1 MMNRLKP
8 RILGISI
15 LFVIIII
22 LTCGAVFK
30 FKFKLDNKLKETTHT
45 YLSEFTEHN
54 IINLKTRL
62 SGQFDMLESIA
73 NFIGNLNNINDEMVI
88 DLMDSDVKRSSLIR
102 MTISTL
108 DGECYS
114 NDGIT
119 HNVQDRDYFKKAKN
133 GEKNISE
140 PLKSIVNNKEIIV
153 LSTPV
158 YKSGK
163 IVGVLSGIY
172 DSKKLNELLGL
183 SAFDEK
189 ADVFVAKK
197 NGDIVAQKTNK
208 NRKTLSCIFQLFDK
222 DNCDEDDCLKTI
234 KENMKNDKSGYF
246 NYNLDNEKF
255 MLNYQ
260 PLGVNDWYVFSV
272 VPNKIVSI
280 QSDNISYDVYIFA
293 LEILLVILI
302 FIIYIAC
309 IINNNTK
316 IIINEKEKFKVLTD
330 NILGGVKTC
339 LKDEYMTMTYVS
351 QGFLE
356 LTGYSCEDLNK
367 IFKNRFK
374 DMIYKDDLDKF
385 NCIILNQL
393 AKQDKIEVEYR
404 IVRKDGSII
413 WILERS
419 KSINDNKGS
428 ECIQGVL
435 TDITEL
441 KKIQEELDSKRFE
454 IQAINDSIVGGIVIT
469 EINDDFDSIYLNEG
483 YLNMIG
489 YTRKQLKDELN
500 NKLIKLIFKDDR
512 TELINS
518 INKQLKLSDTFAS
531 EQRVE
536 KRDGTIIWILLKGRK
551 IIYDNGKSVLC
562 CVIVDITSAKLL
574 EQELKKSEERHEI
587 ILKQT
592 QNIIIEWDIEKDKM
606 NISPNWYNKFKYDP
620 ITENA
625 TKNIIKSVD
634 IYHDDMDKFIS
645 LIKLTSQGS
654 EYEECEIRLR
664 TRDTIYAWFSIKA
677 TTLFD
682 NNGKPY
688 KVVGSLTDIDESK
701 REAEKLKERAEKD
714 PLTDLYNKKASQS
727 LIEEYITLDK
737 KRKGALM
744 IIDIDDFKG
753 INDNLGHLYGD
764 AVLSEVANNLTNLFR
779 ATDIVGRIGGDEF
792 IVFIKDISK
801 TRDIINKAEELVKTF
816 ERSFLGKGRNYK
828 ISLSVGIA
836 KFPQDGMDYMTL
848 FRNADMALYS
858 AKEKGKNCYT
868 LYDKKI
874 DKVQYITNTRS
885 AGDSDNVEM
894 SFKEHIT
901 NYIFDIL
908 YESSDIEVAVNLI
921 LSIVGKHFN
930 VSRMYI
936 FENSDDNRV
945 CKNTF
950 EWCNEGITSEINN
963 LKNICYKDLGNYLL
977 NFNADG
983 LFYCNDIENLGSDVK
998 KVLKPQGIRSI
1009 LQCKI
1014 LEGNEFRGF
1023 IGFDECSY
1031 NRMWTN
1037 DEVNTLTFI
1046 SKTLSMFLLKM
1057 RIQSKL
1063 EESLTI
1069 QKSVM
1074 DNMDIWAYVVDRN
1087 TYELL
1092 FINKKMLESAPNTHV
1107 GDLCYKAIW
1116 NNQDK
1121 PCKKCPMIYLK
1132 DGDDTYKS
1140 FMRNKKFEVQAN
1152 ITTTTLKWFDG
1163 KDACLIFGS
1172 EVTSIEAEEN
1182 T

>member
-1 MMNRLKP
+1 MINRLKP

-15 LFVIIII
+15 LFIIIII
-22 LTCGAVFK
+22 LTGGAIFK

-54 IINLKTRL
+54 IINLKTKL

-88 DLMDSDVKRSSLIR
+88 DLMDSSVNRSSLTS
-102 MTISTL
+102 MTVSRL
-108 DGECYS
+108 DGKSYS
-114 NDGIT
+114 NDGIIS
-119 HNVQDRDYFKKAKN
+119 NIQDRDYFKKAKN
-133 GEKNISE
+133 GERNISE
-140 PLKSIVNNKEIIV
+140 PLKSSIDKKEIIV
-153 LSTPV
+153 LSAPI

-172 DSKKLNELLGL
+172 DSTKLNELLGL

-197 NGDIVAQKTNK
+197 NGDIIAQSTNSK
-208 NRKTLSCIFQLFDK
+208 MISCIFKLFNK
-222 DNCDEDDCLKTI
+222 DNCNEVDCIKTI
-234 KENMKNDKSGYF
+234 KENMKNDKSGYS

-255 MLNYQ
+255 MLNYR
-260 PLGVNDWYVFSV
+260 PLGINDWYVFSV
-272 VPNKIVSI
+272 VPNEIVSI
-280 QSDNISYDVYIFA
+280 QSENISYDVYIFA

-302 FIIYIAC
+302 FIVYIAY
-309 IINNNTK
+309 IINNNTRV
-316 IIINEKEKFKVLTD
+316 IINEKEKFKALTD
-330 NILGGVKTC
+330 NILGGVKNC
-339 LKDEYMTMTYVS
+339 LKDEYMTMSYVS

-356 LTGYSCEDLNK
+356 LTGYSDEDLNR
-367 IFKNRFK
+367 IFKNKFK
-374 DMIYKDDLDKF
+374 DMIYKEDIDKF
-385 NCIILNQL
+385 NRTILNQL
-393 AKQDKIEVEYR
+393 EKQDKIEVEYR
-404 IVRKDGSII
+404 IVKKDGSII

-419 KSINDNKGS
+419 KSIKDNKGN

-441 KKIQEELDSKRFE
+441 KKTQEELNSKRFE
-454 IQAINDSIVGGIVIT
+454 IEAINNNIVGGIVIT

-512 TELINS
+512 RGLIDS
-518 INKQLKLSDTFAS
+518 INEQLKISDTFAS
-531 EQRVE
+531 EQRIE

-551 IIYDNGKSVLC
+551 IVYEDGKSVLC
-562 CVIVDITSAKLL
+562 SVIVDITSAKLL
-574 EQELKKSEERHEI
+574 EQQLKKSEERHEI
-587 ILKQT
+587 IIKQT
-592 QNIIIEWDIEKDKM
+592 QNIIVEWDIEKDQM
-606 NISPNWYNKFKYDP
+606 NISPNWYNKFGYDP

-625 TKNIIKSVD
+625 TKNLIKSVD
-634 IYHDDMDKFIS
+634 IYQDDMDKFIS
-645 LIKLTSQGS
+645 LIKLTSEGS

-664 TRDTIYAWFSIKA
+664 IRDTTYAWFSIKA

-682 NNGKPY
+682 DNGMPY
-688 KVVGSLTDIDESK
+688 KVVGSLTDIDEVK

-764 AVLSEVANNLTNLFR
+764 AVLSEIASDLINLFR
-779 ATDIVGRIGGDEF
+779 ASDIVGRIGGDEF
-792 IVFIKDISK
+792 IVFMKDVSEI
-801 TRDIINKAEELVKTF
+801 RDIINKAEELVKAF
-816 ERSFLGKGRNYK
+816 ERSFVGAGNNYK

-836 KFPQDGMDYMTL
+836 RFPQDGLDYMQL
-848 FRNADMALYS
+848 FRRADIALYS
-858 AKEKGKNCYT
+858 AKGKGKNCYT
-868 LYDKKI
+868 LYDKRI
-874 DKVQYITNTRS
+874 DKAQYITNTRNTYE
-885 AGDSDNVEM
+885 NVNIDRT
-894 SFKEHIT
+894 FKEHIT

-908 YESSDIEVAVNLI
+908 YESNDIEMAVNLI
-921 LSIVGKHFN
+921 LDIVGRHFN
-930 VSRMYI
+930 VSRVYI
-936 FENSDDNRV
+936 FENSDDNLA

-950 EWCNEGITSEINN
+950 EWCNEGISSEIDN
-963 LKNICYKDLGNYLL
+963 LKNIYYDDLGNYLL

-983 LFYCNDIENLGSDVK
+983 LFYCNDIDSLGSDEK
-998 KVLKPQGIRSI
+998 KILKPQDIRSI

-1014 LEGNEFRGF
+1014 LEGDEFRGF
-1023 IGFDECSY
+1023 VGFDECSY
-1031 NRMWTN
+1031 NRMWTS

-1057 RIQSKL
+1057 RIQNKL
-1063 EESLTI
+1063 EESLKI

-1092 FINKKMLESAPNTHV
+1092 FINKKMLESAPNTHI
-1107 GDLCYKAIW
+1107 GDLCYKAIL
-1116 NNQDK
+1116 NNQNK
-1121 PCKKCPMIYLK
+1121 PCKKCPMRHLK
-1132 DGDDTYKS
+1132 DSSDTCKS
-1140 FMRNKKFEVQAN
+1140 FMRNKKFDINAN

-1163 KDACLIFGS
+1163 KDACLIFGN
-1172 EVTSIEAEEN
+1172 EVSSFEPEEN
-1182 T
+1182 V

>member
-1 MMNRLKP
+1 MINRLKP

-15 LFVIIII
+15 LFIIIII
-22 LTCGAVFK
+22 LTGGAIFK

-54 IINLKTRL
+54 IINLKTKL

-88 DLMDSDVKRSSLIR
+88 DLMDSSVNRSSLTS
-102 MTISTL
+102 MTVSRL
-108 DGECYS
+108 DGKSYS
-114 NDGIT
+114 NDGIIS
-119 HNVQDRDYFKKAKN
+119 NIQDRDYFKKAKN
-133 GEKNISE
+133 GERNISE
-140 PLKSIVNNKEIIV
+140 PLKSSIDKKEIIV
-153 LSTPV
+153 LSAPI

-172 DSKKLNELLGL
+172 DSTKLNELLGL

-197 NGDIVAQKTNK
+197 NGDIIAQSTNSK
-208 NRKTLSCIFQLFDK
+208 MISCIFKLFNK
-222 DNCDEDDCLKTI
+222 DNCNEVDCIKTI
-234 KENMKNDKSGYF
+234 KENMKNDKSGYS

-255 MLNYQ
+255 MLNYR
-260 PLGVNDWYVFSV
+260 PLGINDWYVFSV
-272 VPNKIVSI
+272 VPNEIVSI
-280 QSDNISYDVYIFA
+280 QSENISYDVYIFA

-302 FIIYIAC
+302 FIVYIAY
-309 IINNNTK
+309 IINNNTRV
-316 IIINEKEKFKVLTD
+316 IINEKEKFKALTD
-330 NILGGVKTC
+330 NILGGVKNC
-339 LKDEYMTMTYVS
+339 LKDEDMTMLYVS

-356 LTGYSCEDLNK
+356 LTGYSDEDLNR
-367 IFKNRFK
+367 IFKNKFK
-374 DMIYKDDLDKF
+374 DMIYKEDIDKF
-385 NCIILNQL
+385 NRTILNQL
-393 AKQDKIEVEYR
+393 EKQDKIEVEYR
-404 IVRKDGSII
+404 IVKKDGSII

-419 KSINDNKGS
+419 KSIKDNKGN

-441 KKIQEELDSKRFE
+441 KKTQEELNSKRFE
-454 IQAINDSIVGGIVIT
+454 IEAINNNIVGGIVIT

-512 TELINS
+512 RGLIDS
-518 INKQLKLSDTFAS
+518 INEQLKISDTFAS
-531 EQRVE
+531 EQRIE

-551 IIYDNGKSVLC
+551 IVYEDGKSVLC
-562 CVIVDITSAKLL
+562 SVIVDITSAKLL
-574 EQELKKSEERHEI
+574 EQQLKKSEERHEI
-587 ILKQT
+587 IIKQT
-592 QNIIIEWDIEKDKM
+592 QNIIVEWDIEKDQM
-606 NISPNWYNKFKYDP
+606 NISPNWYNKFGYDP

-625 TKNIIKSVD
+625 TKNLIKSVD
-634 IYHDDMDKFIS
+634 IYQDDMDKFIS
-645 LIKLTSQGS
+645 LIKLTSEGS

-664 TRDTIYAWFSIKA
+664 IRDTTYAWFSIKA

-682 NNGKPY
+682 DNGMPY
-688 KVVGSLTDIDESK
+688 KVVGSLTDIDEVK

-764 AVLSEVANNLTNLFR
+764 AVLSEIASGLINLFR
-779 ATDIVGRIGGDEF
+779 ASDIVGRIGGDEF
-792 IVFIKDISK
+792 IVFMKDVSEI
-801 TRDIINKAEELVKTF
+801 RDIINKAEELVKAF
-816 ERSFLGKGRNYK
+816 ERSFVGAGNNYK

-836 KFPQDGMDYMTL
+836 RFPQDGLDYMQL
-848 FRNADMALYS
+848 FRRADIALYS
-858 AKEKGKNCYT
+858 AKGKGKNCYT
-868 LYDKKI
+868 LYDKRI
-874 DKVQYITNTRS
+874 DKAQYITNTRNTYE
-885 AGDSDNVEM
+885 NVNIDRT
-894 SFKEHIT
+894 FKEHIT

-908 YESSDIEVAVNLI
+908 YESNDIEMAVNLI
-921 LSIVGKHFN
+921 LDIVGRHFN
-930 VSRMYI
+930 VSRVYI
-936 FENSDDNRV
+936 FENSDDNLA

-950 EWCNEGITSEINN
+950 EWCNEGISSEIDN
-963 LKNICYKDLGNYLL
+963 LKNIYYDDLGNYLL

-983 LFYCNDIENLGSDVK
+983 LFYCNDIDSLGSDEK
-998 KVLKPQGIRSI
+998 KILKPQDIRSI

-1014 LEGNEFRGF
+1014 LEGDEFRGF
-1023 IGFDECSY
+1023 VGFDECSY
-1031 NRMWTN
+1031 NRMWTS

-1057 RIQSKL
+1057 RIQNKL
-1063 EESLTI
+1063 EESLKI

-1092 FINKKMLESAPNTHV
+1092 FINKKMLESAPNTHI
-1107 GDLCYKAIW
+1107 GDLCYKAIL
-1116 NNQDK
+1116 NNQNK
-1121 PCKKCPMIYLK
+1121 PCKKCPMRHLK
-1132 DGDDTYKS
+1132 DSSDTCKS
-1140 FMRNKKFEVQAN
+1140 FMRNKKFDINAN

-1163 KDACLIFGS
+1163 KDACLIFGN
-1172 EVTSIEAEEN
+1172 EVSSFEPEEN
-1182 T
+1182 V

>member
-1 MMNRLKP
+1 MVNRLKP
-8 RILGISI
+8 KILGISI
-15 LFVIIII
+15 LFIIIII
-22 LTCGAVFK
+22 LTCGAIFK

-54 IINLKTRL
+54 IINLKTKL

-73 NFIGNLNNINDEMVI
+73 SFTENLDNINNEMMI
-88 DLMDSDVKRSSLIR
+88 NLMDSGVKRSSLIR
-102 MTISTL
+102 MSVSTL
-108 DGECYS
+108 DGKSYS
-114 NDGIT
+114 NDGIIS
-119 HNVQDRDYFKKAKN
+119 NLKDRDYFKKAKN

-140 PLKSIVNNKEIIV
+140 SLKSIIDKKEIIV
-153 LSTPV
+153 LATPI
-158 YKSGK
+158 YKDGK
-163 IVGVLSGIY
+163 VAGVLSGTY
-172 DSKKLNELLGL
+172 DSTKLNEFLGL
-183 SAFDEK
+183 SAFDKK
-189 ADVFVAKK
+189 AHVYIAKK
-197 NGDIVAQKTNK
+197 NGDVIAQNTNENSK
-208 NRKTLSCIFQLFDK
+208 MLSCVFKLFNN
-222 DNCDEDDCLKTI
+222 DNCEEVNCLKAI
-234 KENMKNDKSGYF
+234 KENMKNDNSGYS
-246 NYNLDNEKF
+246 NYNLDNKKF

-260 PLGVNDWYVFSV
+260 PLGINDWYMFSV
-272 VPNKIVSI
+272 VPNEVVSI

-302 FIIYIAC
+302 FVVYIAY

-316 IIINEKEKFKVLTD
+316 TIINEKEKFKTLTD
-330 NILGGVKTC
+330 NILGGVKNC
-339 LKDEYMTMTYVS
+339 LKDKDMTMTYVS

-356 LTGYSCEDLNK
+356 LTGYSEEDLDV

-374 DMIYKDDLDKF
+374 YIIYKEDVDKV
-385 NCIILNQL
+385 NSIVLNQL
-393 AKQDKIEVEYR
+393 KRQDKIEVEYR
-404 IVRKDGSII
+404 IVKKDGSII
-413 WILERS
+413 WVLDRS
-419 KSINDNKGS
+419 KSIKDSKGNES
-428 ECIQGVL
+428 IQGVL

-454 IQAINDSIVGGIVIT
+454 IETINDSIVGGIVIT

-489 YTRKQLKDELN
+489 YTRKQLEDELD
-500 NKLIKLIFKDDR
+500 NKLIKLIFRDDR
-512 TELINS
+512 AGMIDD
-518 INKQLKLSDTFAS
+518 INKQLKVSDTFAC
-531 EQRVE
+531 ERRVE
-536 KRDGTIIWILLKGRK
+536 KRDGSIIWILLKGRK
-551 IIYDNGKSVLC
+551 IVDENEKSVLC
-562 CVIVDITSAKLL
+562 SVIVDITSAKLL

-587 ILKQT
+587 IINQT
-592 QNIIIEWDIEKDKM
+592 QNIIVEWNIEKDQM
-606 NISPNWYNKFKYDP
+606 SISPNWYNKFGYDP

-634 IYHDDMDKFIS
+634 IYPDDIDKFIS
-645 LIKLTSQGS
+645 LTKLTSSGS

-664 TRDTIYAWFSIKA
+664 VRDTTYAWFSIKA

-682 NNGKPY
+682 DNGIPY

-714 PLTDLYNKKASQS
+714 PLTGLYNKKASQA

-737 KRKGALM
+737 NRQGTLM

-764 AVLSEVANNLTNLFR
+764 AVLSEIASDLINLFR
-779 ATDIVGRIGGDEF
+779 ASDIVGRIGGDEF
-792 IVFIKDISK
+792 IVFMKDISE
-801 TRDIINKAEELVKTF
+801 TRDIMNKAEELVKTF
-816 ERSFLGKGRNYK
+816 ERSFVGKGYNYK

-836 KFPQDGMDYMTL
+836 RFPKDGTEYMQL
-848 FRNADMALYS
+848 FRNADIALYS
-858 AKEKGKNCYT
+858 AKGKGKNRYA

-874 DKVQYITNTRS
+874 DKVQYIANTRNT
-885 AGDSDNVEM
+885 DENTNIER

-908 YESSDIEVAVNLI
+908 YESNNIEMAVNLI
-921 LSIVGKHFN
+921 LDIVGKHFN
-930 VSRMYI
+930 VSRVYI
-936 FENSDDNRV
+936 FENSDDNLY

-950 EWCNEGITSEINN
+950 EWCNEGITAEIDN
-963 LKNICYKDLGNYLL
+963 LKNIYYSHLGNYLL

-983 LFYCNDIENLGSDVK
+983 LFYCNDVDNLNGD
-998 KVLKPQGIRSI
+998 LKNLLKAQGICSI

-1023 IGFDECSY
+1023 VGFDECSY
-1031 NRMWTN
+1031 NRMWTS
-1037 DEVNTLTFI
+1037 DEVDTLTFI

-1063 EESLTI
+1063 EESLEV

-1092 FINKKMLESAPNTHV
+1092 FINKKMLESAPDTHV
-1107 GDLCYKAIW
+1107 GDLCYKALW
-1116 NNQDK
+1116 NNQNK
-1121 PCKKCPMIYLK
+1121 QCRKCPMSCLK
-1132 DGDDTYKS
+1132 DGTDTCKS
-1140 FMRNKKFEVQAN
+1140 FMRNKKFGVNVN
-1152 ITTTTLKWFDG
+1152 ITTTALKWFDG

-1172 EVTSIEAEEN
+1172 EVNSVESQGNI
-1182 T
+1182 

>member
-8 RILGISI
+8 RVLGISI
-15 LFVIIII
+15 LFIIIII
-22 LTCGAVFK
+22 LTGGAIFK

-73 NFIGNLNNINDEMVI
+73 NFIGNLNNINDELVI
-88 DLMDSDVKRSSLIR
+88 DLMDSGVKRSSLIR
-102 MTISTL
+102 MNVSTL
-108 DGECYS
+108 NGKSYS
-114 NDGIT
+114 NDGIIS
-119 HNVQDRDYFKKAKN
+119 NIQDRDYFKKAKK
-133 GEKNISE
+133 GESNISE
-140 PLKSIVNNKEIIV
+140 PLESIINKKEIIV
-153 LSTPV
+153 LSTPI

-163 IVGVLSGIY
+163 IVGVLSGVY
-172 DSKKLNELLGL
+172 DSTRLNELLRL
-183 SAFDEK
+183 SAFDKK
-189 ADVFVAKK
+189 ADVFIVKK
-197 NGDIVAQKTNK
+197 NGDIIAQNI
-208 NRKTLSCIFQLFDK
+208 NENSQMLSCIFKLFDK
-222 DNCDEDDCLKTI
+222 ENCDEVDCLKTI
-234 KENMKNDKSGYF
+234 KENMQNNKSGYS
-246 NYNLDNEKF
+246 NYNLDNKKF

-260 PLGVNDWYVFSV
+260 PLGINDWYIFSV
-272 VPNKIVSI
+272 VSNEIVSI
-280 QSDNISYDVYIFA
+280 QSENISYDVYVFA
-293 LEILLVILI
+293 LEILLVIFI
-302 FIIYIAC
+302 FIVYIAC

-316 IIINEKEKFKVLTD
+316 AIVNEKEKFKALTD
-330 NILGGVKTC
+330 NILGGVKNC
-339 LKDEYMTMTYVS
+339 LKDECMTMTYVS

-356 LTGYSCEDLNK
+356 LTGYSNEDLNN
-367 IFKNRFK
+367 IFKNKFK
-374 DMIYKDDLDKF
+374 DIIYKEDIDKF
-385 NCIILNQL
+385 DCIILNQL
-393 AKQDKIEVEYR
+393 EKQDRIEVEYR
-404 IVRKDGSII
+404 IVKKDGSII
-413 WILERS
+413 WVLERS
-419 KSINDNKGS
+419 KSIKDSKGN

-441 KKIQEELDSKRFE
+441 KKIQEELNSKRFE
-454 IQAINDSIVGGIVIT
+454 IEAINNSIVGGIVIT

-512 TELINS
+512 VAMIGS
-518 INKQLKLSDTFAS
+518 INEQLKVSDTFEC

-536 KRDGTIIWILLKGRK
+536 KRNGTIVWVLLKGRR
-551 IIYDNGKSVLC
+551 IIYENGKSVLC
-562 CVIVDITSAKLL
+562 SVIVDITSAKLL
-574 EQELKKSEERHEI
+574 EQELKKNEERHEI
-587 ILKQT
+587 IIKQT
-592 QNIIIEWDIEKDKM
+592 QNIIVEWDIKKDQM
-606 NISPNWYNKFKYDP
+606 NISPNWYNKFGYDP

-625 TKNIIKSVD
+625 TKNLIKSVD

-645 LIKLTSQGS
+645 LIKLTSGGS

-664 TRDTIYAWFSIKA
+664 IRDTTYAWFSIKA

-682 NNGKPY
+682 DNGIPY

-764 AVLSEVANNLTNLFR
+764 AVLSEIASDLINLFR
-779 ATDIVGRIGGDEF
+779 ASDIVGRIGGDEF
-792 IVFIKDISK
+792 IVFMKDISE
-801 TRDIINKAEELVKTF
+801 TNDIINKADELVKTF
-816 ERSFLGKGRNYK
+816 ERSFIGKGYNYK

-836 KFPQDGMDYMTL
+836 RFPQDGMDYMQL
-848 FRNADMALYS
+848 FRNADIALYS
-858 AKEKGKNCYT
+858 AKGKGKNCYT
-868 LYDKKI
+868 LYDKRIYKA
-874 DKVQYITNTRS
+874 QYITNTRN
-885 AGDSDNVEM
+885 ADENTNIDR

-908 YESSDIEVAVNLI
+908 YESNDIEMAVNLI
-921 LSIVGKHFN
+921 LDIVGRYFN
-930 VSRMYI
+930 VSRVYI
-936 FENSDDNRV
+936 FENSDDNLA

-950 EWCNEGITSEINN
+950 EWCNEGISSEIDS
-963 LKNICYKDLGNYLL
+963 LKNIYYDDLGNYLL

-983 LFYCNDIENLGSDVK
+983 LFYCNDIDNLGSDEK
-998 KVLKPQGIRSI
+998 KILKPQGIRSM

-1023 IGFDECSY
+1023 VGFDECSY
-1031 NRMWTN
+1031 NRMWTS

-1046 SKTLSMFLLKM
+1046 SKMISMFLLKM
-1057 RIQSKL
+1057 RIQNKL
-1063 EESLTI
+1063 EESLKI

-1074 DNMDIWAYVVDRN
+1074 DNMDIWAYVIDRN

-1092 FINKKMLESAPNTHV
+1092 FVNKKMLESAPNTHV

-1116 NNQDK
+1116 NNQNK
-1121 PCKKCPMIYLK
+1121 PCKKCPMRHLK
-1132 DGDDTYKS
+1132 DSDDTYKS
-1140 FMRNKKFEVQAN
+1140 FMHNRKFDVNAN

-1163 KDACLIFGS
+1163 KDACLIFGN
-1172 EVTSIEAEEN
+1172 EVSSIETEEN
-1182 T
+1182 V

>member
-15 LFVIIII
+15 LFIIIII
-22 LTCGAVFK
+22 LTCGAIFK
-30 FKFKLDNKLKETTHT
+30 FKFKLDNKLKETTQI

-54 IINLKTRL
+54 IVNLKTRL

-73 NFIGNLNNINDEMVI
+73 KFIGNSNNISDEKVI
-88 DLMDSDVKRSSLIR
+88 DLMDSGVKGSSLIR
-102 MTISTL
+102 MYISTL
-108 DGECYS
+108 DGRSYS
-114 NDGIT
+114 NDGIIS
-119 HNVQDRDYFKKAKN
+119 NIQGRNYFKKAKN
-133 GEKNISE
+133 GERNISE
-140 PLKSIVNNKEIIV
+140 PLKSIINKKEIIV

-172 DSKKLNELLGL
+172 DSTKLNELLGL

-189 ADVFVAKK
+189 ADVFIARK
-197 NGDIVAQKTNK
+197 NGGIIAQNTNENSK
-208 NRKTLSCIFQLFDK
+208 MLSCIFKLFDK
-222 DNCDEDDCLKTI
+222 DDCDEVDCLKTI
-234 KENMKNDKSGYF
+234 KENMKNDKSGYS
-246 NYNLDNEKF
+246 NYSLDNEKF

-260 PLGVNDWYVFSV
+260 PLGINDWYVFSV

-280 QSDNISYDVYIFA
+280 QSENISYDVYVFA

-302 FIIYIAC
+302 FIVYIAC

-316 IIINEKEKFKVLTD
+316 AIINEKEKFKALTD
-330 NILGGVKTC
+330 NILGGVKNC

-356 LTGYSCEDLNK
+356 LTGYSEEDLDR

-374 DMIYKDDLDKF
+374 DMIYKEDIDKF
-385 NCIILNQL
+385 SCTVINQL
-393 AKQDKIEVEYR
+393 EKQDKINVEYR
-404 IVRKDGSII
+404 LVKKDGSII
-413 WILERS
+413 WVLERS
-419 KSINDNKGS
+419 KSIKDSKGN

-489 YTRKQLKDELN
+489 YTRKQLKHELN

-512 TELINS
+512 MGLIDS
-518 INKQLKLSDTFAS
+518 INKQLKVSDTFAS

-551 IIYDNGKSVLC
+551 IVYENGKSVLC
-562 CVIVDITSAKLL
+562 SVIVDITSAKLL

-587 ILKQT
+587 ILNQT

-606 NISPNWYNKFKYDP
+606 NISPNWYNKFGYDP

-625 TKNIIKSVD
+625 TTNLTKSVD

-645 LIKLTSQGS
+645 LIKLTSEGS

-664 TRDTIYAWFSIKA
+664 IRDTTYAWFSIKA
-677 TTLFD
+677 TTLLD

-737 KRKGALM
+737 KRKGVLM
-744 IIDIDDFKG
+744 IIDIDNFKG

-764 AVLSEVANNLTNLFR
+764 AVLSEIASDLINLFR
-779 ATDIVGRIGGDEF
+779 ASDIVGRIGGDEF
-792 IVFIKDISK
+792 IVFMKDVSE
-801 TRDIINKAEELVKTF
+801 TRDIINKAEELVKAF
-816 ERSFLGKGRNYK
+816 ERSFLGKGQNYK

-836 KFPQDGMDYMTL
+836 RFPQDGMDYMQV
-848 FRNADMALYS
+848 FRNADIALYS
-858 AKEKGKNCYT
+858 AKGKGKNCYI

-874 DKVQYITNTRS
+874 DKVQYITNARS
-885 AGDSDNVEM
+885 VDENTNVEV

-908 YESSDIEVAVNLI
+908 YESSDIELAVNLI
-921 LSIVGKHFN
+921 LNIVGKNFN
-930 VSRMYI
+930 VSRVYI
-936 FENSDDNRV
+936 FENSDDNLV
-945 CKNTF
+945 CRNTF

-977 NFNADG
+977 NFNSDG
-983 LFYCNDIENLGSDVK
+983 LFYCNDINNLGSDVK
-998 KVLKPQGIRSI
+998 KILKPQGIRSI

-1014 LEGNEFRGF
+1014 LEGNKFRGF
-1023 IGFDECSY
+1023 VGFDECSY

-1057 RIQSKL
+1057 RIQNKL
-1063 EESLTI
+1063 EESLKI

-1092 FINKKMLESAPNTHV
+1092 FINKKMLESAPDTHV
-1107 GDLCYKAIW
+1107 GELCYKAIW
-1116 NNQDK
+1116 NNQNK
-1121 PCKKCPMIYLK
+1121 PCKKCPMRDLK
-1132 DGDDTYKS
+1132 DGDDNCKS
-1140 FMRNKKFEVQAN
+1140 FMRNRKFDVKAN

-1172 EVTSIEAEEN
+1172 EVSSIESEEN
-1182 T
+1182 V